1 MATIIRQAYIDKI
14 EKYLGK
20 ETIIVLVGQRR
31 VGKSYMMKTVR
42 DQKASNPD
50 NNIIYIDKEKREF
63 DSIRNYQDLNQYI
76 DEHFVASKH
85 NYILIDEIQDITEF
99 ERSIRSF
106 RTEPNTD
113 IIITGSNAKML
124 SNELSTL
131 IGGRYKE
138 IYIQSLSYKEFLV
151 FHQLPDNDDS
161 LAKYIQYGGLPGLAK
176 IGLEEDDAREYQMDI
191 FHTVLLKNVIMRNRI
206 RNVPFL
212 ENLVRFLADN
222 TGKLISANSIAKY
235 MKSQGESI
243 TSTVIINYISFLCEA
258 YILHKVNRFDIH
270 GKRIFET
277 NDKFYFEDNGIRNAL
292 AGGTREGDIEK
303 VIENIIYQHLI
314 RLGYQVYVGQ
324 LQAGEIDFV
333 CTKPDGQRIY
343 VQASYIIADMA
354 TREREF
360 GNLRAIN
367 DNYPKYVISMTPL
380 LTRNDDNG
388 ITHLHLRKFL
398 KEGLSGTRCKST
410 KFQTDMQIILRKRPS
425 LPLLK
430 QIKKKRAYLVRANT
444 ETFANFANEK

>member
-138 IYIQSLSYKEFLV
+138 IYIQSLSYEEFLV

-161 LAKYIQYGGLPGLAK
+161 RAKYIQYGGLPGLAK

-191 FHTVLLKNVIMRNRI
+191 FHTVLLKDVIMRNRI

-343 VQASYIIADMA
+343 VQTSYIIADMA

-398 KEGLSGTRCKST
+398 KEG
-410 KFQTDMQIILRKRPS
+410 F
-425 LPLLK
+425 
-430 QIKKKRAYLVRANT
+430 
-444 ETFANFANEK
+444 

>member
-138 IYIQSLSYKEFLV
+138 IYIQSLSYEEFLV

-277 NDKFYFEDNGIRNAL
+277 NDKFYCEDNGIRNSL

-388 ITHLHLRKFL
+388 ITYLHLRKFL
-398 KEGLSGTRCKST
+398 KEGL
-410 KFQTDMQIILRKRPS
+410 
-425 LPLLK
+425 
-430 QIKKKRAYLVRANT
+430 
-444 ETFANFANEK
+444 

>member
-1 MATIIRQAYIDKI
+1 MATIIRQSYTDKI

-31 VGKSYMMKTVR
+31 VGKSCMMKMIR
-42 DQKASNPD
+42 DRKKADDS
-50 NNIIYIDKEKREF
+50 NNIIFIDKEKREF
-63 DSIRNYQDLNQYI
+63 DNIQTYQDLNDYI
-76 DEHFVASKH
+76 GEHFLSDKH
-85 NYILIDEIQDITEF
+85 NYILIDEIQDIREF
-99 ERSIRSF
+99 ERSIRSY

-113 IIITGSNAKML
+113 IIITGSNARML

-138 IYIQSLSYKEFLV
+138 IYIQSLSYNEFLE
-151 FHQLPDNDDS
+151 FHQLSDNDEA
-161 LAKYIQYGGLPGLAK
+161 LALYILYGGLPGLAK

-191 FHTVLLKNVIMRNRI
+191 YHTVLLKDVIMRNQI

-222 TGKLISANSIAKY
+222 TGKLISANSISKY

-243 TSTVIINYISFLCEA
+243 ASAAITNYISFLCEA
-258 YILHKVNRFDIH
+258 YILHKVNRYDIH

-277 NDKFYFEDNGIRNAL
+277 NDKFYFEDNGIRNAI

-303 VIENIIYQHLI
+303 VIENIIYQNLI

-333 CTKPDGQRIY
+333 CTKPGGERIY
-343 VQASYIIADMA
+343 VQASYIIADDA

-360 GNLRAIN
+360 GNLRAIK

-380 LTRNDDNG
+380 LTKNDDDG

-398 KEGLSGTRCKST
+398 TEG
-410 KFQTDMQIILRKRPS
+410 I
-425 LPLLK
+425 
-430 QIKKKRAYLVRANT
+430 
-444 ETFANFANEK
+444 

>member
-1 MATIIRQAYIDKI
+1 MATIRRQSYIDKI

-31 VGKSYMMKTVR
+31 VGKSCILKMIR
-42 DQKASNPD
+42 DDKMADSD
-50 NNIIYIDKEKREF
+50 NNVIYIDKEKWQY
-63 DSIRNYQDLNQYI
+63 DAIQTYKDLNEYI
-76 DEHFVASKH
+76 ERYWVNDKH
-85 NYILIDEIQDITEF
+85 NYILIDEVQDIEEF
-99 ERSIRSF
+99 ERSVRSF

-113 IIITGSNAKML
+113 IIITGSNARML

-138 IYIQSLSYKEFLV
+138 IYIQSLSYNEFLE
-151 FHQLPDNDDS
+151 FHNLSDNDES
-161 LAKYIQYGGLPGLAK
+161 LSLYIQYGGMPGLAK
-176 IGLEEDDAREYQMDI
+176 IGLEEDDAREYQIDI
-191 FHTVLLKNVIMRNRI
+191 YHTVLLKDVIMRNQI

-222 TGKLISANSIAKY
+222 IGKLISANSIAKY

-243 TSTVIINYISFLCEA
+243 TSSVVINYISFLCEA
-258 YILHKVNRFDIH
+258 YILHKVYRYDIH
-270 GKRIFET
+270 GKRVFEN
-277 NDKFYFEDNGIRNAL
+277 NDKFYFEDNGVRNAI

-303 VIENIIYQHLI
+303 VIENIIYEHLI

-333 CTKPDGQRIY
+333 CTKPEGQRIY
-343 VQASYIIADMA
+343 VQASFIIAEQA

-360 GNLRAIN
+360 GNLRSIK

-380 LTRNDDNG
+380 LTKNDDDG
-388 ITHLHLRKFL
+388 ITHIHLRKFL
-398 KEGLSGTRCKST
+398 REGL
-410 KFQTDMQIILRKRPS
+410 
-425 LPLLK
+425 
-430 QIKKKRAYLVRANT
+430 
-444 ETFANFANEK
+444 

>member
-1 MATIIRQAYIDKI
+1 MATIRRQSYIDKI

-31 VGKSYMMKTVR
+31 VGKSCILKMIR
-42 DQKASNPD
+42 DDKKSD
-50 NNIIYIDKEKREF
+50 SGNNVIYIDKEKWQYDAIQTYR
-63 DSIRNYQDLNQYI
+63 DLNEYI
-76 DEHFVASKH
+76 EKH
-85 NYILIDEIQDITEF
+85 WANDKYNYILIDEVQDIEEF
-99 ERSIRSF
+99 ERSVRSF

-113 IIITGSNAKML
+113 IIITGSNASML

-138 IYIQSLSYKEFLV
+138 IYIQSLSYNEFLE
-151 FHQLPDNDDS
+151 FHNLSDNDES
-161 LAKYIQYGGLPGLAK
+161 LSLYIQYGGMPGLAK
-176 IGLEEDDAREYQMDI
+176 IGLEEDDAREYQIDI
-191 FHTVLLKNVIMRNRI
+191 YHTVLLKDVIMRNQI

-222 TGKLISANSIAKY
+222 IGKLISANSIAKY

-243 TSTVIINYISFLCEA
+243 TSSVVINYISFLCEA
-258 YILHKVNRFDIH
+258 YILHKVNRYDIH
-270 GKRIFET
+270 GKRVFEN
-277 NDKFYFEDNGIRNAL
+277 NDKFYFEDNGVRNAI

-303 VIENIIYQHLI
+303 VIENIIYEHLI

-333 CTKPDGQRIY
+333 CTKPEGQRIY
-343 VQASYIIADMA
+343 VQASFIIAEQA

-360 GNLRAIN
+360 GNLRSIK

-380 LTRNDDNG
+380 LTKNDDDG
-388 ITHLHLRKFL
+388 ITHIHLRKFL
-398 KEGLSGTRCKST
+398 REGL
-410 KFQTDMQIILRKRPS
+410 
-425 LPLLK
+425 
-430 QIKKKRAYLVRANT
+430 
-444 ETFANFANEK
+444 

>member
-1 MATIIRQAYIDKI
+1 MATIIRQSYTDKI

-31 VGKSYMMKTVR
+31 VGKSCMMKMIR
-42 DQKASNPD
+42 DRKKADDS
-50 NNIIYIDKEKREF
+50 NNIIFIDKEKREF
-63 DSIRNYQDLNQYI
+63 DNIQTYQDLNDYI
-76 DEHFVASKH
+76 GEHFLSDKH
-85 NYILIDEIQDITEF
+85 NYILIDEIQDIREF
-99 ERSIRSF
+99 ERSIRSY

-113 IIITGSNAKML
+113 IIITGSNARML

-138 IYIQSLSYKEFLV
+138 IYIQSLSYNEFLE
-151 FHQLPDNDDS
+151 FHQLSDNDEA
-161 LAKYIQYGGLPGLAK
+161 LALYILYGGLPGLAK
-176 IGLEEDDAREYQMDI
+176 IGLEEDDARGYQMDI
-191 FHTVLLKNVIMRNRI
+191 YHTVLLKDVIMRNQI

-243 TSTVIINYISFLCEA
+243 TSTAIINYISFLCEA
-258 YILHKVNRFDIH
+258 YILHKVNRYDIH

-277 NDKFYFEDNGIRNAL
+277 NDKFYFEDNGIRNAI

-303 VIENIIYQHLI
+303 VIENIIYQNLI

-333 CTKPDGQRIY
+333 CTKPGGERIY
-343 VQASYIIADMA
+343 VQASYIIADDA

-360 GNLRAIN
+360 GNLRAIK

-380 LTRNDDNG
+380 LTKNDDDG

-398 KEGLSGTRCKST
+398 TEG
-410 KFQTDMQIILRKRPS
+410 I
-425 LPLLK
+425 
-430 QIKKKRAYLVRANT
+430 
-444 ETFANFANEK
+444 